1 MSTGEIVRW
10 AVIAASLALGVFQLM
25 KWRRTKAPSAED
37 PGFKKARRKRRL
49 TLLTGVFGLWLSCG
63 LILGMFAGPSEGL
76 HIEIMAPRV
85 NLWGMD
91 VSSSVVISWIAMA
104 ALIIIAAAIRIF
116 VIPKFSEKPKGFQSV
131 LEIIVDAAAGYTE
144 SKAPHLGEN
153 LGAYIFSIAALLV
166 ACSFV
171 ELFGLRPPT
180 ADLLMTLSLALCTFV
195 LINYFGIKQK
205 GVKGR
210 IKSFAEPTPVVFP
223 IKLLSDIA
231 IPASLA
237 CRLFGN
243 MLGGMIVVHLLYMA
257 LGSFGVGIPA
267 VLGLYFNVFHPLI
280 QAFIF
285 ITLTLTFINEAVE

>member
-1 MSTGEIVRW
+1 MSIGQIVRW
-10 AVIAASLALGVFQLM
+10 AVIAASLALGIFQIIR
-25 KWRRTKAPSAED
+25 WRRSEAPSPDD
-37 PGFKKARRKRRL
+37 PNFKKARRKRRL
-49 TLLTGVFGLWLSCG
+49 TLMTGVFGLWLCCG
-63 LILGMFAGPSEGL
+63 LILGMFAGPSQEL
-76 HIEIMAPRV
+76 HIDIMAPRM

-104 ALIIIAAAIRIF
+104 ILIILAVIIRLF
-116 VIPKFSEKPKGFQSV
+116 VIPKFSENPKGLQST
-131 LEIIVDAAAGYTE
+131 LEIMVEGIADYTE
-144 SKAPHLGEN
+144 SRAPHLGEN
-153 LGAYIFSIAALLV
+153 LGAYIFAVAALLV
-166 ACSFV
+166 ACSAL

-180 ADLLMTLSLALCTFV
+180 ADLIMTASLAICTFV
-195 LINYFGIKQK
+195 LINYYGIKQK

-210 IKSFAEPTPVVFP
+210 IKSFAEPTPAVFP
-223 IKLLSDIA
+223 IKVLSDIA
-231 IPASLA
+231 IPVSLA

-257 LGSFGVGIPA
+257 LGAFGVGIPA